1 MNIEEI
7 NESQWESLKSI
18 RLESLL
24 DSPDAF
30 CISYEEANNLTDKEW
45 KLLAA
50 GKLGSQFLIAYDY
63 KNAIGLVGILD
74 KKETYEIVSMWV
86 KPAAREQGVG
96 KALIK
101 TLLDHALSVG
111 HTEVRLQVTS
121 NNTSARCFYKKLGF
135 VELAQTNEV
144 KRKSDEGMIEMTW
157 CYDNKVTQI
166 KQLNSIE

>member
-1 MNIEEI
+1 MNIVTTKEPH
-7 NESQWESLKSI
+7 WESLKSI

-30 CISYEEANNLTDKEW
+30 CISYEEANSLTDKEW

-50 GKLGSQFLIAYDY
+50 GKLGPQFLLAYDNN
-63 KNAIGLVGILD
+63 KTVGLVGILD

-86 KPAAREQGVG
+86 KPSVREQGVG

-121 NNTSARCFYKKLGF
+121 KNTNARFFYKNLGF
-135 VELAQTNEV
+135 VELDQTYDV
-144 KRKSDEGMIEMTW
+144 KKNSGERMIEMTW
-157 CYDNKVTQI
+157 CYDN
-166 KQLNSIE
+166 